1 MSIHKISRELVAYR
15 NRLAQL
21 AKDNGR
27 GNVQLASEE
36 VARLVEEL
44 TATNEELQSLNR
56 QLQNKNQALTNLNTD
71 LQHLVDNVDAAVLFV
86 DRDLRV
92 TRFTP
97 AVTQIFPLRTSD
109 SGRRLADFTSKLRG
123 VDLTADLKAVL
134 STGTEIEREGKV
146 EADQKVHAALMR
158 IRPYRVADGSIH
170 GLVLS
175 LFDIDTIFIAAHEV
189 TARYAALSRAS
200 GDAILGLSLDG
211 VVNAWSP
218 GAERLLGYTA
228 DEMVGKHIS
237 ILAPEGLEA
246 EQRVLLE
253 QIRCCQ
259 EVLPYDTV
267 RRHKDG
273 SIVQVSIRAAPVLSL
288 DENPIGVSETMRDV
302 GDRKRAEER
311 NALLTRELAH
321 RTKNLLSLVHSTMVQ
336 TAQHSTNKQ
345 SFIQSVDDRL
355 RALSEAQDLLL
366 ANNLKGAFVAD
377 VVGSC
382 LKPFI
387 VNDTSVEMHGPSVF
401 LKADVVHNLS
411 LVLHELATNALKYGA
426 LTHTHGKVL
435 VSWQLDGP
443 EAKSARFRISWR
455 EVEGPLV
462 EPPARTGFGTE
473 VINNAPKHEPGAQVS
488 LDYSPA
494 GLQWSLEMPADRE
507 VESGKGTSSRPDA
520 SHQDACITQLN
531 DFIVDRIAT
540 LRAAL
545 GDRVNVSASLQ
556 PGLAPIKVE
565 PGELWSAI
573 LIIALHAREAV
584 ERGKFAFETRNI
596 VLDKRGRYVQLSLT
610 HGGPPTP
617 GADLPEAYRFLKQS
631 GAHVSLESEGGS
643 GTTINFY
650 FPPVAKEMFPQHP
663 AHATARG

>member
-1 MSIHKISRELVAYR
+1 MSIHKISRELVAYS

-97 AVTQIFPLRTSD
+97 AVTQMFPLRPSD

-134 STGTEIEREGKV
+134 STGTEIEREVKV

-175 LFDIDTIFIAAHEV
+175 LFDIDTIFIAAHAV

-237 ILAPEGLEA
+237 ILAPEGLWP
-246 EQRVLLE
+246 EQRTLLE
-253 QIRCCQ
+253 QIRSGR
-259 EVLPYDTV
+259 EVAPYDTV
-267 RRHKDG
+267 RRRKDG
-273 SIVQVSIRAAPVLSL
+273 TLVQVAIRAAPILTP
-288 DENPIGVSETMRDV
+288 EATPTGVSETMRDIT
-302 GDRKRAEER
+302 DRKQAETR
-311 NALLTRELAH
+311 NALLTRELDH
-321 RTKNLLSLVHSTMVQ
+321 RTKNLLALVQSTMIQTAEHST
-336 TAQHSTNKQ
+336 SKEG
-345 SFIQSVDDRL
+345 FIQSVTYRL
-355 RALSEAQDLLL
+355 RAMAQAQDLLF
-366 ANNLKGAFVAD
+366 ANNLKGARVEEL
-377 VVGSC
+377 VRSS
-382 LKPFI
+382 LKPFL
-387 VNDTSVEMHGPSVF
+387 VNEASLEVHGPPLL
-401 LKADVVHNLS
+401 LKVDAVHILS

-426 LTHTHGKVL
+426 LTQPQGRIV
-435 VSWQLDGP
+435 VSWELDG
-443 EAKSARFRISWR
+443 AAVKSPRFRMSWR
-455 EVEGPLV
+455 EVDGPAI
-462 EPPARTGFGTE
+462 ERPKRTGFGTE
-473 VINNAPKHEPGAQVS
+473 VISEAPKHGLGAQVT
-488 LDYSPA
+488 LAYDPT
-494 GLQWSLEMPADRE
+494 GLKWSIDIPADRAIQGGGHSE
-507 VESGKGTSSRPDA
+507 VR
-520 SHQDACITQLN
+520 
-531 DFIVDRIAT
+531 
-540 LRAAL
+540 
-545 GDRVNVSASLQ
+545 
-556 PGLAPIKVE
+556 
-565 PGELWSAI
+565 
-573 LIIALHAREAV
+573 
-584 ERGKFAFETRNI
+584 
-596 VLDKRGRYVQLSLT
+596 
-610 HGGPPTP
+610 
-617 GADLPEAYRFLKQS
+617 
-631 GAHVSLESEGGS
+631 
-643 GTTINFY
+643 
-650 FPPVAKEMFPQHP
+650 
-663 AHATARG
+663 